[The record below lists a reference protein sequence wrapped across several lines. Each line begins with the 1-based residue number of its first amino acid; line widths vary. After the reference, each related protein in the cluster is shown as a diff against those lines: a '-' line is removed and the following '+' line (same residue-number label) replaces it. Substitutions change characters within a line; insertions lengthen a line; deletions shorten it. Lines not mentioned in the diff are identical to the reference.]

1 MNNHNKPN
9 ILYLFTDQQSSAMM
23 SCAGNPYL
31 QTPAMDSIAAN
42 GIRFDRAYCTNP
54 VCAPSR
60 FSMMTGQMPGKF
72 GIRSNFDA
80 ENATVPLKI
89 RKKTIGYLLKENGY
103 DTAYGGKVHLPPQMT
118 PEDMGFKYLARDQR
132 DELANSCVEFIQD
145 KRNRPFM
152 LIASFINPHD
162 ICYMGIRD
170 FANQS
175 MKTNLMKNKQIEIAH
190 LDKALKKPSGISTD
204 DFLNHIAPPV
214 PNNFEPQ
221 NPEPEAI
228 KSILDQRPF
237 KRHTRE
243 NWSKETWQL
252 HRWAYCKLTE
262 IVDRQIQ
269 QVINALKQT
278 NQFENTVIIFSSDHG
293 DMDGSHQMEHK
304 TALYEE
310 ATKIPLIISWKDI
323 KYPGTVDKTHL
334 VSNGLDLLPTIC
346 DFAQIKP
353 PDELEGMSLKPI
365 IENTNT
371 YNWRKDLHVE
381 SEVGNMITNSKY
393 KYVLYDKGTN
403 REQLIDLQSDPG
415 EINNLIEQP
424 KLKQIK
430 NTLRNSLFEKIKQY
444 KN

>member
-42 GIRFDRAYCTNP
+42 GIRFDRAYCSNP

-80 ENATVPLKI
+80 ENVTVPLKI
-89 RKKTIGYLLKENGY
+89 RKKTIGCLLKENGY
-103 DTAYGGKVHLPPQMT
+103 DTAYGGKVHLPPKMT

-175 MKTNLMKNKQIEIAH
+175 MKTKLRKNKQIEIAH

-252 HRWAYCKLTE
+252 HRWAYCRLTE

-269 QVINALKQT
+269 QIINALKQT

-334 VSNGLDLLPTIC
+334 VSNGLDLVPTIC

-381 SEVGNMITNSKY
+381 SEFGDMITNSKY

-403 REQLIDLQSDPG
+403 REQLIDLQSDSG

>member
-190 LDKALKKPSGISTD
+190 LDKALKKPSFVVFFVG
-204 DFLNHIAPPV
+204 
-214 PNNFEPQ
+214 
-221 NPEPEAI
+221 
-228 KSILDQRPF
+228 
-237 KRHTRE
+237 
-243 NWSKETWQL
+243 
-252 HRWAYCKLTE
+252 
-262 IVDRQIQ
+262 
-269 QVINALKQT
+269 
-278 NQFENTVIIFSSDHG
+278 FS
-293 DMDGSHQMEHK
+293 
-304 TALYEE
+304 
-310 ATKIPLIISWKDI
+310 
-323 KYPGTVDKTHL
+323 
-334 VSNGLDLLPTIC
+334 
-346 DFAQIKP
+346 
-353 PDELEGMSLKPI
+353 
-365 IENTNT
+365 
-371 YNWRKDLHVE
+371 
-381 SEVGNMITNSKY
+381 
-393 KYVLYDKGTN
+393 
-403 REQLIDLQSDPG
+403 
-415 EINNLIEQP
+415 
-424 KLKQIK
+424 
-430 NTLRNSLFEKIKQY
+430 
-444 KN
+444 